1 MQRPALRLGGYQPPA
16 TVEPATT
23 RPVAGPNGTTPSADS
38 RAPLG
43 TGRRS
48 TPGRWPRGRRRT
60 QTRTRSIRSTR
71 MTPTQT
77 GRCTAGRRGSRTGW
91 AASRSTPARAARDT
105 HSTDSSTVR
114 HPHPTPSCG
123 RTAEITRL
131 RPSDVDSKNDETR
144 NSRAFHCSASFACWM
159 SQCAKKCTLFSSP
172 SSMNRAIL
180 LSGIDIL
187 PWSSTMNAQV
197 AVDLSGIIA

>member
-1 MQRPALRLGGYQPPA
+1 MVWEQPMRQGLMQRPALRLGGYQPPA

-60 QTRTRSIRSTR
+60 RTRTRSIRSTR

-91 AASRSTPARAARDT
+91 AASRSTPALAARDIPT
-105 HSTDSSTVR
+105 ARTVVPFAIHSRRPPAAELVLIRISLNSVDHTNAAY
-114 HPHPTPSCG
+114 
-123 RTAEITRL
+123 TA
-131 RPSDVDSKNDETR
+131 S
-144 NSRAFHCSASFACWM
+144 
-159 SQCAKKCTLFSSP
+159 
-172 SSMNRAIL
+172 
-180 LSGIDIL
+180 
-187 PWSSTMNAQV
+187 
-197 AVDLSGIIA
+197 

>member
-1 MQRPALRLGGYQPPA
+1 MVWEQPMRQGLMQRPALRLGGYQPPA

-91 AASRSTPARAARDT
+91 AASRSTPARAALDT

-114 HPHPTPSCG
+114 HPLPTPSSG
-123 RTAEITRL
+123 RTTRITGRREL
-131 RPSDVDSKNDETR
+131 TLISQNAGYRR
-144 NSRAFHCSASFACWM
+144 SRACDG
-159 SQCAKKCTLFSSP
+159 SP
-172 SSMNRAIL
+172 SVE
-180 LSGIDIL
+180 L
-187 PWSSTMNAQV
+187 PP
-197 AVDLSGIIA
+197 